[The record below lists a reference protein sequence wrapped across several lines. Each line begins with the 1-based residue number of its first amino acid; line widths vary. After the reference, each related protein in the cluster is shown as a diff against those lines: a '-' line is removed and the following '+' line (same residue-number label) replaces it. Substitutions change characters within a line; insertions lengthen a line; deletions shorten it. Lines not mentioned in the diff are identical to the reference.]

1 MSMTDPIADML
12 TRIRNAARARKEQVS
27 VPASNLKIGLAQ
39 IMKEEGYLKKY
50 KVVRSPKNKQGV
62 LKITLRYD
70 DETQCVIEGLTRIS
84 RPGRR
89 VYVAHDH
96 TLRSYGGVGM
106 LILSTSQGIMTDK
119 EARRRRIG
127 GEVLC
132 SIW

>member
-1 MSMTDPIADML
+1 ML

-70 DETQCVIEGLTRIS
+70 DETQSVIEGLTRIS